1 MVESELK
8 NRPLLSASG
17 ISKNFEGVYALTGV
31 DFTLNAGEVHALLGA
46 NGAGKSTL
54 IKILS
59 GVHKKDSGELRIEG
73 RDVNANDIATVYQEL
88 SLIPTLTVWQNIF
101 LCHEIRGPIGTLK
114 VNSMK
119 KVAEE
124 LVERLGLHIDVND
137 VVSNLSIAA
146 QQLVEI
152 AKAVHLEAQVLI
164 LDEPT
169 STLTKSDQIIL
180 FERIRSIK
188 KAGVGIIYVTHK
200 LSEVFEIADRVT
212 VLRDGRNVLT
222 TEISKM
228 NMDQLV
234 SEISGS
240 DRYNKKRFSKKK
252 VDALSKTN
260 PLLEIVNL
268 SGDRFS
274 NVNFEVAPGEI
285 VGIAGLIGAGRTEIL
300 ETIIGVR
307 KKREG
312 SIHVDQSEVVYR
324 DPAQA
329 LKSGVALVPEDR
341 RVSGLIMTHSVTQ
354 NLILAHQDEA
364 ISVGVINRNS
374 SVTITD
380 RSVAA
385 LKIKVGKLTESVDKL
400 SGGNQQKVVFAKWL
414 QPKIRILLL
423 DEPTQGVDVGARQE
437 IYEVIRQFAAKGTA
451 VLVVSSDF
459 TELHELCDRLH
470 FISPKGLSESEV
482 VDDEMDDYYINSKVN
497 ERVEA

>member
-1 MVESELK
+1 MVENGLR

-17 ISKNFEGVYALTGV
+17 IFKNFEGVYALTGV

-73 RDVNANDIATVYQEL
+73 RDLNANDIATVYQEL

-101 LCHEIRGPIGTLK
+101 LCHEIRGPLGTLK

-124 LVERLGLHIDVND
+124 LVERLGLHIDVNE

-212 VLRDGRNVLT
+212 VLRDGKNVLT

-228 NMDQLV
+228 NMKQV
-234 SEISGS
+234 S
-240 DRYNKKRFSKKK
+240 
-252 VDALSKTN
+252 
-260 PLLEIVNL
+260 
-268 SGDRFS
+268 
-274 NVNFEVAPGEI
+274 
-285 VGIAGLIGAGRTEIL
+285 
-300 ETIIGVR
+300 
-307 KKREG
+307 
-312 SIHVDQSEVVYR
+312 
-324 DPAQA
+324 
-329 LKSGVALVPEDR
+329 
-341 RVSGLIMTHSVTQ
+341 
-354 NLILAHQDEA
+354 LA
-364 ISVGVINRNS
+364 S
-374 SVTITD
+374 
-380 RSVAA
+380 
-385 LKIKVGKLTESVDKL
+385 
-400 SGGNQQKVVFAKWL
+400 
-414 QPKIRILLL
+414 
-423 DEPTQGVDVGARQE
+423 
-437 IYEVIRQFAAKGTA
+437 
-451 VLVVSSDF
+451 
-459 TELHELCDRLH
+459 
-470 FISPKGLSESEV
+470 
-482 VDDEMDDYYINSKVN
+482 
-497 ERVEA
+497 